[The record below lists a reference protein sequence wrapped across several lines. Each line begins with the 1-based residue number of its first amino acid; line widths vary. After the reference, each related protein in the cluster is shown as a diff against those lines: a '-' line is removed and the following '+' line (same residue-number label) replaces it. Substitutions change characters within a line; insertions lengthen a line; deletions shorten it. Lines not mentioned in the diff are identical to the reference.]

1 MRAIIF
7 AAFAGAAALAVL
19 YVAQRSLIYF
29 PGSTN
34 PGAELL
40 PAGAESIDLYTADG
54 LRLSGWFLPAGGRP
68 DRPGADPTAGPA
80 VLICNGNAGDRSSRL
95 PLAEALTERGYAVLL
110 FDYRG
115 YAGNPGKPSEE
126 VCAPML
132 EPRLTRLPPGRTSI
146 PIASPTSASRSGPP
160 SPAVWRQ
167 SGHRLP

>member
-126 VCAPML
+126 GLRADARAAVDAL
-132 EPRLTRLPPGRTSI
+132 ATRPDVDPV
-146 PIASPTSASRSGPP
+146 ASPTSASRSGPP